1 MDGKYMR
8 NKGCLP
14 GYVGENCSEP
24 CRYPNYGKYCQGQC
38 KCTEQFCDIATGCFS
53 PDVGCRTGYSGDGC
67 LYRCRYPTYGK
78 ECQKKCHCIESD
90 CNFITGCDNSSYIAQ
105 KSDYLHP
112 TTTPYPAERSSMA
125 VTVVVSVLSS
135 IFVLAFITL
144 VIWQLKNRN
153 VANRKTSQPIS
164 SLGEQRHVSL
174 DTKETT
180 KIDCPCDD
188 SRPSHKYTS
197 SQDVSTD
204 HIHPGF
210 DCNVLQRES
219 TASTIIFDINSC
231 TYEPVLYAVEE
242 DRIARV

>member
-1 MDGKYMR
+1 MR
-8 NKGCLP
+8 KIRTSTKSFI
-14 GYVGENCSEP
+14 YSIS
-24 CRYPNYGKYCQGQC
+24 
-38 KCTEQFCDIATGCFS
+38 DI
-53 PDVGCRTGYSGDGC
+53 V
-67 LYRCRYPTYGK
+67 
-78 ECQKKCHCIESD
+78 
-90 CNFITGCDNSSYIAQ
+90 Q
-105 KSDYLHP
+105 KSDLVYLYP

-135 IFVLAFITL
+135 FFVLAFITL

-153 VANRKTSQPIS
+153 VTNRKTSQHIS
-164 SLGEQRHVSL
+164 SLGGQRNVPL

-180 KIDCPCDD
+180 KINRPCDD
-188 SRPSHKYTS
+188 SRPSHKYTP

-204 HIHPGF
+204 LTHPGF

-242 DRIARV
+242 DRIARVWNSLNELCSCIIWTTVIIVLWSKTQLIKFTVKMKMPSIFAKWK

>member
-1 MDGKYMR
+1 
-8 NKGCLP
+8 
-14 GYVGENCSEP
+14 
-24 CRYPNYGKYCQGQC
+24 
-38 KCTEQFCDIATGCFS
+38 
-53 PDVGCRTGYSGDGC
+53 
-67 LYRCRYPTYGK
+67 
-78 ECQKKCHCIESD
+78 
-90 CNFITGCDNSSYIAQ
+90 
-105 KSDYLHP
+105 
-112 TTTPYPAERSSMA
+112 MA

-135 IFVLAFITL
+135 FFVLAFITL

-153 VANRKTSQPIS
+153 VANRKTSQHIS
-164 SLGEQRHVSL
+164 SPGGQRNVSL

-180 KIDCPCDD
+180 KINCPCDD

-204 HIHPGF
+204 LTHPGF

-231 TYEPVLYAVEE
+231 TYEPVFYAVEE

>member
-1 MDGKYMR
+1 MR

-24 CRYPNYGKYCQGQC
+24 CRYPNYGKYCQKKC
-38 KCTEQFCDIATGCFS
+38 ECTEQFCDIATGCFS
-53 PDVGCRTGYSGDGC
+53 PDVGCRTGYFGDGC
-67 LYRCRYPTYGK
+67 VNRCLYPSYGK
-78 ECQKKCHCIESD
+78 ECQKNCHCIESD
-90 CNFITGCDNSSYIAQ
+90 CNFITGCDNSSYIVQ
-105 KSDYLHP
+105 KDLVYLYP
-112 TTTPYPAERSSMA
+112 TTTPNPAERSSMA

-135 IFVLAFITL
+135 FFVLAFITL

-153 VANRKTSQPIS
+153 VANRKTSQHIS
-164 SLGEQRHVSL
+164 SPGGQRNVSL

-180 KIDCPCDD
+180 KINCPCDD

-204 HIHPGF
+204 LTHPGF

>member
-1 MDGKYMR
+1 MLTEWEKYVLVL
-8 NKGCLP
+8 KVL
-14 GYVGENCSEP
+14 
-24 CRYPNYGKYCQGQC
+24 
-38 KCTEQFCDIATGCFS
+38 
-53 PDVGCRTGYSGDGC
+53 
-67 LYRCRYPTYGK
+67 
-78 ECQKKCHCIESD
+78 
-90 CNFITGCDNSSYIAQ
+90 FIQILDIAQ
-105 KSDYLHP
+105 KSYYLYP

-242 DRIARV
+242 DRIARVWNSLNELCSCITWTTVIILFLWSKTQLIKFTVKMKMSSIFAKWF

>member
-1 MDGKYMR
+1 MLTEWEKYVLVL
-8 NKGCLP
+8 KVLFI
-14 GYVGENCSEP
+14 
-24 CRYPNYGKYCQGQC
+24 QIL
-38 KCTEQFCDIATGCFS
+38 DI
-53 PDVGCRTGYSGDGC
+53 V
-67 LYRCRYPTYGK
+67 
-78 ECQKKCHCIESD
+78 
-90 CNFITGCDNSSYIAQ
+90 Q
-105 KSDYLHP
+105 KSDLVYLYP

-135 IFVLAFITL
+135 FFVLAFITL

-153 VANRKTSQPIS
+153 VTNRKTSQHIS
-164 SLGEQRHVSL
+164 SLGGQRNVPL

-180 KIDCPCDD
+180 KINRPCDD
-188 SRPSHKYTS
+188 SRPSHKYTP

-204 HIHPGF
+204 LTHPGF

-242 DRIARV
+242 DRIARVWNSLNELCSCIIWTTVIIVFYDLKLNWLNSL

>member
-1 MDGKYMR
+1 MLTEWEKYVLVL
-8 NKGCLP
+8 KVLFI
-14 GYVGENCSEP
+14 
-24 CRYPNYGKYCQGQC
+24 QIL
-38 KCTEQFCDIATGCFS
+38 DI
-53 PDVGCRTGYSGDGC
+53 V
-67 LYRCRYPTYGK
+67 
-78 ECQKKCHCIESD
+78 
-90 CNFITGCDNSSYIAQ
+90 Q
-105 KSDYLHP
+105 KSDLVYLYP

-135 IFVLAFITL
+135 FFVLAFITL

-153 VANRKTSQPIS
+153 VTNRKTSQHIL
-164 SLGEQRHVSL
+164 SLGGQRNVPL

-180 KIDCPCDD
+180 KINRPCDD
-188 SRPSHKYTS
+188 SRPSHKYTP

-204 HIHPGF
+204 LTHPGF

-242 DRIARV
+242 DRIARVWNSLNELCSCIIWTTVIIVFLWSKTRLIKFTVKM